1 MRTSLDDFQIKD
13 EGRSNYLLP
22 LEPHT
27 DAYLE
32 RQKMVLDRQ
41 QTAIIV
47 QQCNH
52 AALEERSTHESVEP
66 SQHVGQKFTNM
77 MTRQFFRRERME

>member
-13 EGRSNYLLP
+13 EGLSNYLLP

-52 AALEERSTHESVEP
+52 AALEE
-66 SQHVGQKFTNM
+66 
-77 MTRQFFRRERME
+77 